1 MPCGKNAGKNC
12 QAGKGVRMA
21 KINQLTKRAVDT
33 LGAGF
38 HSDGGNLYLRVKDG
52 GARSWVFRYKVAGK
66 VAELGLGPTHT
77 RGLAEAR
84 TIAEAMRNAL
94 KNGNDPASVLAAKRD
109 PNAMTFRKY
118 AEQLIAEKQAHFK
131 SGKHG
136 KQWPATLEAYAYP
149 VIGDKR
155 PADVTLT
162 DIETILRPIWKTKTE
177 TATRVRARIEKVL
190 DYAFVAE
197 GIEKRNPAI
206 YRGNLEHR
214 GFAQPRKVT
223 PVKHH
228 PAAPYAD
235 MPAVMAE
242 LRPLESTPAL
252 ALRFTILTWARST
265 EVRDAHWREIDMAR
279 KLWTIPPRRMKA
291 GREHVIPLC
300 AEALEILKVM
310 RARNPDSEAVFPG
323 AFGGLLSDVA
333 VNEVLHSLPTVKRL
347 DAEATAKAR
356 LNARADDSEVVL
368 HGATV
373 HGFRSTARSWGAA
386 KTNFPP
392 FVLELA
398 LAHVNKDKVEAAYQR
413 DNVID
418 TRRELM
424 DEWCAYCR
432 STARLASSR

>member
-1 MPCGKNAGKNC
+1 
-12 QAGKGVRMA
+12 MA

-177 TATRVRARIEKVL
+177 TANRVRGRIENVL

-197 GIEKRNPAI
+197 GIDRRNPAVFK
-206 YRGNLEHR
+206 GNLEHR
-214 GFAQPRKVT
+214 GFAPASKLKNVE
-223 PVKHH
+223 HH

-235 MPAVMAE
+235 VPAIMAE
-242 LRPLESTPAL
+242 ARTKDSMSAL
-252 ALRFTILTWARST
+252 LLRFTILTWKRST
-265 EVRDAHWREIDMAR
+265 EVRDATWQEIDMDN
-279 KLWTIPPRRMKA
+279 KLWTIPARRMKA
-291 GREHVIPLC
+291 KMLHRCPLC
-300 AEALEILKVM
+300 SEAVEILKIM
-310 RARNPDSEAVFPG
+310 RARYPDSDRVFPG
-323 AFGGLLSDVA
+323 DRGGRMSDVA
-333 VNEVLHSLPTVKRL
+333 VNKALHSLPTVKRL
-347 DAEATAKAR
+347 DALATAKLRLEAVSAEDREATA
-356 LNARADDSEVVL
+356 

-373 HGFRSTARSWGAA
+373 HGFRSSAESWGAA
-386 KTNFPP
+386 ETKFESQ
-392 FVLELA
+392 VLEFQ
-398 LAHVNKDKVEAAYQR
+398 LAHADENKVRKAYQR
-413 DNVID
+413 DD
-418 TRRELM
+418 LLEKRRKLV
-424 DEWCAYCR
+424 DAWGTYCR
-432 STARLASSR
+432 STVRLASSL

>member
-1 MPCGKNAGKNC
+1 
-12 QAGKGVRMA
+12 MA

-33 LGAGF
+33 LDAGF

-131 SGKHG
+131 SDKHG

-177 TATRVRARIEKVL
+177 TANRVRGRIENVL

-197 GIEKRNPAI
+197 GIDRRNPAI
-206 YRGNLEHR
+206 LKGNLEHR
-214 GFAQPRKVT
+214 GFASVSKVRN
-223 PVKHH
+223 VEHH

-235 MPAVMAE
+235 LPAIMAE
-242 LRPLESTPAL
+242 LRTKDITSAL
-252 ALRFTILTWARST
+252 VLRFTILTWKRST
-265 EVRDAHWREIDMAR
+265 EVRDVTWQEIDIDN
-279 KLWTIPPRRMKA
+279 KLWTIPARRMKA
-291 GREHVIPLC
+291 KMLHRCPLC
-300 AEALEILKVM
+300 SEAVEILKIM
-310 RARNPDSEAVFPG
+310 RARYPDSDRVFPG
-323 AFGGLLSDVA
+323 DRGGRISDMA
-333 VNEVLHSLPTVKRL
+333 INKTLHSLPTVRRL
-347 DAEATAKAR
+347 DADATGKAQLEAGVDAKA
-356 LNARADDSEVVL
+356 

-373 HGFRSTARSWGAA
+373 HGFRSSAESWGAA
-386 KTNFPP
+386 ETDFDSQ
-392 FVLELA
+392 VLEFQ
-398 LAHVNKDKVEAAYQR
+398 LAHVDTNKVRKAYQR
-413 DNVID
+413 DD
-418 TRRELM
+418 LLEKRRKLV
-424 DEWCAYCR
+424 DAWGTYCR
-432 STARLASSR
+432 STVRLASSL